1 MNSGTVGEAMEFFLH
16 HFLPDMAEWFK
27 VHRSMLAVVLVF
39 ADSIYVQGRH
49 IGRANSAK
57 ALGPRES
64 GAPNL
69 VVVVL

>member
-1 MNSGTVGEAMEFFLH
+1 
-16 HFLPDMAEWFK
+16 
-27 VHRSMLAVVLVF
+27 VVLVF